1 MAEIKKNNFLEA
13 PVFFLHLSG
22 LLYPPNWKQN
32 WYKKI
37 FYDVFTLAI
46 AVFIPLMEIVLL
58 MHFIANLDDLFR
70 ATAVLFQILCLM
82 SVHIIFF
89 YFLRHKP
96 KLLKLIDRIETEFDF
111 YMERVGSPE
120 RREAIL
126 SERYENLKKI
136 VNGMWLVYL
145 FSMLFWTIF
154 PWLLCYIHYFIKTE
168 ELSKEDTEKYFGL
181 EMWLPENIN
190 KFPIYEMFQM
200 FNLMTVYCNV
210 TNMSACYLIMFVLTY
225 HTATLFRLICS
236 AFEDF
241 DYFESTLRSEY
252 EIYDTKNQSNS
263 FKSDETERRS
273 PARERSGHHD
283 GYVDSFNQD
292 SVGTNKSIDRNK
304 FKVIDTV
311 TDVSNISNLEDNEEI
326 KTRLNNYL
334 IHCVKFHQ
342 AAIRYTDDLNDL
354 VSPMIFIFFIFT
366 ELMLCLSAFQ
376 LVLAKMDER
385 KLKFLTSSST
395 LFAWP
400 LILCHY
406 GDDLK
411 SSAVKESV
419 FSIRWYTQ
427 SKSINKLLQMVMIR
441 AQQPVTI
448 RPGKFYVA
456 TLETFSDICHK
467 VYAYLTLLR
476 QMYDN

>member
-1 MAEIKKNNFLEA
+1 MDFLKHQL
-13 PVFFLHLSG
+13 FILYLSG
-22 LLYPPNWKQN
+22 LICPKLWVQN
-32 WYKKI
+32 WCKKI
-37 FYDVFTLAI
+37 LYNMFTLAI
-46 AVFIPLMEIVLL
+46 VIVFPLILSVLMVTL
-58 MHFIANLDDLFR
+58 MQQLDDLSTVIAIIYNMLCFISVYINFIY
-70 ATAVLFQILCLM
+70 VLRNK
-82 SVHIIFF
+82 SN
-89 YFLRHKP
+89 
-96 KLLKLIDRIETEFDF
+96 LLNLIERIETEFIF
-111 YMERVGSPE
+111 YMERVGSPQ
-120 RREAIL
+120 RRETIIL
-126 SERYENLKKI
+126 KRSKI
-136 VNGMWLVYL
+136 AKNITYLMLSMYL
-145 FSMLFWTIF
+145 FVMFFWTIF
-154 PWLLCYIHYFIKTE
+154 PWFLGYKDYFMNTDEQINT
-168 ELSKEDTEKYFGL
+168 DMQNYFGMPIL
-181 EMWLPENIN
+181 LPENIN
-190 KFPIYEMFQM
+190 KFPIYEIVQIFH
-200 FNLMTVYCNV
+200 FVSAYSIV
-210 TNMSACYLIMFVLTY
+210 TNITACYMVIFILTY
-225 HTATLFRLICS
+225 HAATLFKLIYA
-236 AFEDF
+236 AFEYF
-241 DYFESTLRSEY
+241 DHFERNLRREY
-252 EIYDTKNQSNS
+252 ELEDDVISDCDSL
-263 FKSDETERRS
+263 KSDGSKTYDFHQSKTE
-273 PARERSGHHD
+273 ERSANYG
-283 GYVDSFNQD
+283 GNTNQD
-292 SVGTNKSIDRNK
+292 TANKSISINENELE
-304 FKVIDTV
+304 FSINN
-311 TDVSNISNLEDNEEI
+311 SNTSTIQDPKNNEEYQR
-326 KTRLNNYL
+326 RLYKYL
-334 IHCVKFHQ
+334 VDCVEFHQ